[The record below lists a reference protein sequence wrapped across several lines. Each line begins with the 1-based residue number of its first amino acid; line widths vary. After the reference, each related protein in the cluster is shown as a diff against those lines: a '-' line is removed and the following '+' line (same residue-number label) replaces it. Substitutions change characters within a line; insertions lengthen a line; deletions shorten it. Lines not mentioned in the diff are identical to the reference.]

1 MSKKGTN
8 IFKRIFDFYYEGFK
22 NMPLWGI
29 KAWALILIK
38 LFIMFVILR
47 LFFFPNQMSQDFD
60 SDEERADYMIE
71 ELTKPISYD

>member
-1 MSKKGTN
+1 MKKRNRN
-8 IFKRIFDFYYEGFK
+8 IFRRIFDFYYEGFRE
-22 NMPLWGI
+22 MPSWGI

-47 LFFFPNQMSQDFD
+47 LFFFPNIMSEHFEDDQ
-60 SDEERADYMIE
+60 ERADYMIE

>member
-1 MSKKGTN
+1 MTRNKPN

-22 NMPLWGI
+22 NMPSWGI
-29 KAWALILIK
+29 KVWALILIK

-47 LFFFPNQMSQDFD
+47 MFFFPDIISQDFEN
-60 SDEERADYMIE
+60 DEERADYMIE